1 MSDLASRATCSRPHG
16 AAPSAKRLRSARCS
30 CERWTS
36 TRRVL
41 GRNTGRR
48 SSARD
53 AVTRVVA
60 FIGAASL
67 IVAQRTLWR
76 AHAW

>member
-1 MSDLASRATCSRPHG
+1 MGDLVSRAMCSRPHP

-48 SSARD
+48 SSARSSGRPVSSWPS
-53 AVTRVVA
+53 ARS
-60 FIGAASL
+60 GA
-67 IVAQRTLWR
+67 RTP
-76 AHAW
+76 